1 MTIKSKGATLAD
13 NMNKYGSIG
22 IQILV
27 AILLGILTW
36 NINQFDSRIA
46 SLEKWRIDH
55 ERINGARNLEIS
67 NRVTRIEA
75 NTEEILRRLDRE
87 GK

>member
-1 MTIKSKGATLAD
+1 MTIKLKGAALAD
-13 NMNKYGSIG
+13 NVNKYGSIA

-27 AILLGILTW
+27 ALLLGILTW
-36 NINQFDSRIA
+36 NINQFDDRIA
-46 SLEKWRIDH
+46 SLEKWRIEH
-55 ERINGARNLEIS
+55 ENLNSARNLDMS